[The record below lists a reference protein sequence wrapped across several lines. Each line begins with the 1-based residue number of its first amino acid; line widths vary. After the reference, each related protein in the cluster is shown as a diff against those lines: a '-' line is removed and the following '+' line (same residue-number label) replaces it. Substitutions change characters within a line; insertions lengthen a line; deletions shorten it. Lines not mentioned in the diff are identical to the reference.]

1 MQYLV
6 EKEGVSFIVSEYDK
20 KRYEKMGYTSK
31 VYIPTIEETVNKKK
45 TKTEGQ

>member
-31 VYIPTIEETVNKKK
+31 VYIPTIEETAKKDK
-45 TKTEGQ
+45 KKTEGQ